1 MKYDYFY
8 GQQGDQFSFYRIP
21 KALFQDERFDPLC
34 TDAKLLYGLLLD
46 RMSLSSKSG
55 WMDESGRVYIIFTI
69 EQIMEALRCSD
80 RTATKLLKQLE
91 TAGLIERKRQGL
103 GKPNLIFVK
112 NFASVPIQ
120 NRNFFASGSEES
132 TIQDPKILRCTNT
145 DSSKT
150 EDSDTDPILPDE
162 EDGMGTRTRCEDY
175 FLQSLEADVLVQQ
188 HPDDEDLIYQ
198 IIDLLVDTCS
208 TRRKMVRIAG
218 DDKPAE
224 VVRARLKKLTADHIS
239 YVLKCLSENTAE
251 VRNLKQYLL
260 TSLYNAPTTMSLY
273 YQNQTNHDLQ
283 KAR

>member
-1 MKYDYFY
+1 MTYDYFY

-21 KALFQDERFDPLC
+21 KALFQDERFDSLC

-55 WMDESGRVYIIFTI
+55 WLDESGRVYIIFTI

-91 TAGLIERKRQGL
+91 TAGLIERRRQGL

-112 NFASVPIQ
+112 NFASVPIR
-120 NRNFFASGSEES
+120 NRQFFASGSEEP
-132 TIQDPKILRCTNT
+132 TIQEAKILRCTNT
-145 DSSKT
+145 DPSKT
-150 EDSDTDPILPDE
+150 ENSETDPIPPDE
-162 EDGMGTRTRCEDY
+162 EDGMGVRTRYEDY
-175 FLQSLEADVLVQQ
+175 FLQSLEVDVLVRQ

-224 VVRARLKKLTADHIS
+224 VVRARLKKLTADHIG
-239 YVLKCLSENTAE
+239 YVMKCLAENTAE
-251 VRNLKQYLL
+251 VRNVKQYLL

-273 YQNQTNHDLQ
+273 YQNQTNHNLQ